1 MMGTEIFKIDASW
14 AEKLTKTRVQFLLTP
29 TVTKAGL
36 VFAKILMPFNKEKAL
51 QGPSP
56 GIVKYREVNIPI
68 DCVWWWCGA
77 RDKYVLISV

>member
-1 MMGTEIFKIDASW
+1 MA
-14 AEKLTKTRVQFLLTP
+14 
-29 TVTKAGL
+29 
-36 VFAKILMPFNKEKAL
+36 FNKEKAL

-68 DCVWWWCGA
+68 VIVCVWVWCGA

>member
-56 GIVKYREVNIPI
+56 SIVKYRE
-68 DCVWWWCGA
+68 D
-77 RDKYVLISV
+77 RLQLYSVAALELSLTNDLVK